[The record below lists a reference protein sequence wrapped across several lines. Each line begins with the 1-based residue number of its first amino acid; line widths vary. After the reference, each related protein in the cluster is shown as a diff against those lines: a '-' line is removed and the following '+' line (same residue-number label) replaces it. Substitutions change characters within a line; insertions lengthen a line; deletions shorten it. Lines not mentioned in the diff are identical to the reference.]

1 MDLFQAIVIAILQGL
16 TEFLPI
22 SSSAHLI
29 LLPELLGWSANGL
42 LFDVAVHVGT
52 LFAVLAF
59 LHKEIKQIVP
69 AWISGWNGYSWNTH
83 GVLGWWVIAATIPV
97 GIVGLLA
104 GDYIEANLRTPMIIA
119 GTTLLFGLLLGGAD
133 SNAQQNERQLP
144 SLTLQHAVW
153 VGIAQVFALIPGTSR
168 SGVTMTAMLA
178 LGYNRLSAARFS
190 FLMAVPAIALPGLL
204 KANELM
210 QSSEPTNFGVLL
222 TALVASGVVAFLT
235 MHWFM
240 RLITKI
246 GMMPFVIYRVLLAGA
261 ILLLLT

>member
-29 LLPELLGWSANGL
+29 LLPELLGWPANGL

-69 AWISGWNGYSWNTH
+69 AWIVGWNGFSWNTH

-97 GIVGLLA
+97 GLVGLLA
-104 GDYIEANLRTPMIIA
+104 GDYIEANSRTPLIIA
-119 GTTLLFGLLLGGAD
+119 ATTLLFGLLLGGAD
-133 SNAQQNERQLP
+133 HNAQHNQRELP
-144 SLTLQHAVW
+144 NLTLRHAVW
-153 VGIAQVFALIPGTSR
+153 VGVAQVFALIPGTSR

-178 LGYNRLSAARFS
+178 LGYSRVSAARFS

-204 KANELM
+204 KASELM
-210 QSSEPTNFGVLL
+210 QSAEPTNLAILL
-222 TALVASGVVAFLT
+222 TGIVVSGVVAFLT
-235 MHWFM
+235 MHGFM
-240 RLITKI
+240 QLIAKI
-246 GMMPFVIYRVLLAGA
+246 GMLPFVIYRVLLAAA